1 MARFGGPPPSPQRGT
16 AEQFTLDSYTSEAG
30 IDEGRGEMREEVRE
44 ETREDMRGEMRGE
57 VREEKEVREEVRE
70 EMGYTPRV
78 PSLRSEITYWEES
91 PSYHA
96 AYWARPTEQVS
107 LQ

>member
-1 MARFGGPPPSPQRGT
+1 MARFGGPPPQPPPSPQRGT
-16 AEQFTLDSYTSEAG
+16 AEQFSLNSYTSEAG
-30 IDEGRGEMREEVRE
+30 IDEGQGETREEVRGETREEVRE
-44 ETREDMRGEMRGE
+44 ERE
-57 VREEKEVREEVRE
+57 VREEMRE

-96 AYWARPTEQVS
+96 AYWARPTEQAS
-107 LQ
+107 MQ

>member
-30 IDEGRGEMREEVRE
+30 IDEGRGEMRE
-44 ETREDMRGEMRGE
+44 E

>member
-1 MARFGGPPPSPQRGT
+1 MARFGGPPPQPPPSPQRGT
-16 AEQFTLDSYTSEAG
+16 AEQFSLNSYTSEAG
-30 IDEGRGEMREEVRE
+30 IDEGQGETREEVRE
-44 ETREDMRGEMRGE
+44 ERE
-57 VREEKEVREEVRE
+57 VREEMRE

-96 AYWARPTEQVS
+96 AYWARPTEQAS
-107 LQ
+107 MQ